1 MKNTAR
7 VLATATVGLG
17 LAVALGAPAQA
28 ANVPTPIIAGA
39 DTFSW
44 TPVGDDCFFAD
55 VLANDAPHPQQIT
68 HIKVLSGAVTATQ
81 GNGPSGTAMEVC
93 PAAGLKSGAISI
105 TYIPLAIT
113 GADGGY
119 VYGPDGRIGAISDV
133 PVAVTITVVA
143 PPEPSAP
150 TTTSPSASAAASA
163 TEITIVPGKPTTFVV
178 SSLSDAGT
186 ATAFTQVSGP
196 VGISATVDGSTGAIR
211 FNASTTATEGP
222 YTFTYTTDAG
232 TTGHVDVKVIGGV
245 EAQPAEHVRTEEE
258 TESAAAAA
266 SVHATDVTR
275 SVSGTSGRSLAA
287 GIAMSL
293 LGAFAPVGSSILKRR
308 R

>member
-119 VYGPDGRIGAISDV
+119 LYGPAGQIGAVSDS

-143 PPEPSAP
+143 APEPSAP
-150 TTTSPSASAAASA
+150 TSAAAASA
-163 TEITIVPGKPTTFVV
+163 TEITIVPGQPTTFVV

-196 VGISATVDGSTGAIR
+196 AGISATVDGSTGAIM

-232 TTGHVDVKVIGGV
+232 TTGHVDVNVIGGV
-245 EAQPAEHVRTEEE
+245 EAQPAEHVRTEAE
-258 TESAAAAA
+258 TESAIAAGVLPVPGV
-266 SVHATDVTR
+266 SVDVIGSSSGTPGR
-275 SVSGTSGRSLAA
+275 SVAIGL
-287 GIAMSL
+287 AMSL
-293 LGAFAPVGSSILKRR
+293 VGAFAPVGASILKRR